1 MATDEM
7 VTVPEAS
14 ETGSGARRS
23 ILGTWWAIALT
34 ALALGLSLGWRFLA
48 DPSLSAPTRDP
59 AWYTWRAQVILDANP
74 NRVVQDWGPNGL
86 FAAGYRVSVPV
97 FGALLQRVAGIDRY
111 TFSTLFMVGI
121 PVFAGLALAAAF
133 YRSRRDPVVIHM
145 AILAAVALFMSTP
158 YIGYLD
164 NATVLFLL
172 CLTIP
177 FLHEARTSWGART
190 ALFLIGMA
198 AAFTHPTTCV
208 IFGGILLAVFGW
220 HFLTSRFSFGAALK
234 ADGPM
239 LMSVGFG
246 MIAGLS
252 CWVIGIWG
260 SSASLAEAA
269 LPPPYTAAFFAARL
283 REWTLSMQPIVIV
296 PFIVVA
302 IGSTVLRARRYASPA
317 RTEDVAS
324 IWWLL
329 AFAGA
334 LTVITGAAIPYYRFM
349 NASAAPMALVGLGS
363 FAAIHWF
370 FSDRAPSKLIGWAG
384 VGLALWGALG
394 FVIPKVLT
402 DLPTNEA
409 VAFLPNVRLV
419 VIVAVLLLGV
429 LVAIR
434 GFRGD
439 VIPRA
444 IAGGL
449 AAVLIAGSLGVVLYD
464 GLQRRWVSDTNQ
476 WANQDVRTSLAAVH
490 EVVTAAD
497 ADGEHPN
504 VLLVNYLDTN
514 DSTGTNTAYGWAK
527 TWTNVFRT
535 GLPGDAAERSVTYL
549 GTIDNFLKGQAT
561 TSTAGSAGYTDIARQ
576 HFCEGFGGDDAY
588 CFPDIKKK
596 PADFVPRFTQFP
608 AAPVVFLIGQYYVQ
622 GLCNKEPG
630 CTTEQRDQLLKDATA
645 NATPIGPDV
654 WVLNG
659 AFSGGPEN
667 GTSLYVPPADVVAQA
682 QAAAAAKQAEL
693 ANHPGA
699 FANIGHNLLVLAILA
714 LILIL
719 PGWLASS
726 WFGLRTT
733 IDKMALIPGMS
744 VVMLML
750 SGIAVLAVWRG
761 SLTTTKGWAVAF
773 VAVGLGGALRGA
785 DAWLRRPLDNFAGFF
800 NKLFSP
806 FTRRA
811 FAVLMGMQ
819 FLAQAGQGAVQG
831 AIGKSIGFGGQ
842 KGFDIQNVPSAD
854 YLLKVVLFLY
864 VPYTLISPFIGVFID
879 RFARRRVMW
888 WANWIV
894 AAIVTFVAVVVLIPL
909 GSQSS
914 EGKTL
919 ATLGL
924 ILALIAA
931 QSVARIALAVKSAAL
946 PDVSSGKDLLQGNGL
961 SQAGGAL
968 AQIGG
973 IVVGVAL
980 GGLIGA
986 WVGVLAGAGILVV
999 GAIVSK
1005 QMEHAEATPH
1015 ETTFAQEAGQIVRN
1029 IVAGIKEVA
1038 GRAPAALGLVSFQ
1051 MMRYQF
1057 WGFGL
1062 FVFALYAKNLVQ
1074 GGADKADTLSLV
1086 LSGLGGLVGGAL
1098 GLVIAQKL
1106 KDRIAPIRLL
1116 LFSMFLMGGSA
1127 LVFGAMVSKLGFA
1140 LMLFCGFFSFFLGKI
1155 SSDTITQQAMP
1166 DDFRGRAFALYDI
1179 AYNLGFIVPALI
1191 LSSIWIEGSALR
1203 TRAILVVSGLVFI
1216 GLTFLV
1222 AAWARKVRDQFA
1234 PQGDLVDGDELV
1246 AGDVGA

>member
-1 MATDEM
+1 VATGEI
-7 VTVPEAS
+7 VTVPQAAERDDAPQ
-14 ETGSGARRS
+14 RPS
-23 ILGTWWAIALT
+23 ILGSWWAIALT
-34 ALALGLSLGWRFLA
+34 ALVLGLSLGWRFLA

-74 NRVVQDWGPNGL
+74 NRVVQEWGPQGL

-97 FGALLQRVAGIDRY
+97 MGALFQRVAGIDRY
-111 TFSTLFMVGI
+111 TFSTLFMIGI
-121 PVFAGLALAAAF
+121 PVLAGLALGAAF
-133 YRSRRDPVVIHM
+133 FRSRRDPVVIHM
-145 AILAAVALFMSTP
+145 AILAAVALFLSTP

-177 FLHEARTSWGART
+177 FLDDARRSWGART
-190 ALFLIGMA
+190 ALFLIGIA

-208 IFGGILLAVFGW
+208 IFGGILLSVFGW
-220 HFLTSRFSFGAALK
+220 HFLTSRFSLGAALK

-239 LMSVGFG
+239 LLSVGFG
-246 MIAGLS
+246 MIAGLA

-283 REWTLSMQPIVIV
+283 KEWTLSMQPVIIV

-302 IGSTVLRARRYASPA
+302 IASTILRARRTLRPA
-317 RTEDVAS
+317 RTEDLAS

-334 LTVITGAAIPYYRFM
+334 LTVVTGKAIPYYRFM
-349 NASAAPMALVGLGS
+349 NASAAPIALVALGT

-370 FSDRAPSKLIGWAG
+370 FTDRAPSKLIGWAG
-384 VGLALWGALG
+384 VGLVAWAILG
-394 FVIPKVLT
+394 WAMPTVLSDKAPVLIFV
-402 DLPTNEA
+402 A
-409 VAFLPNVRLV
+409 M
-419 VIVAVLLLGV
+419 LLLGV
-429 LVAIR
+429 LVALR

-439 VIPRA
+439 LVPKLV
-444 IAGGL
+444 AGGL
-449 AAVLIAGSLGVVLYD
+449 ASALIVGSLGWMVYD

-490 EVVTAAD
+490 EVVANAGD
-497 ADGEHPN
+497 RPN
-504 VLLVNYLDTN
+504 VLLVNYLDS
-514 DSTGTNTAYGWAK
+514 DDPATGTNTAYGWAK
-527 TWTNVFRT
+527 TWSNVFRT

-549 GTIDNFLKGQAT
+549 GTIDNFLTG
-561 TSTAGSAGYTDIARQ
+561 TSTESTTGSANYTDIARQ
-576 HFCEGFGGDDAY
+576 HYCEAFGGEDSY

-596 PADFVPRFTQFP
+596 PADFVPRFQQFP
-608 AAPVVFLIGQYYVQ
+608 EAPLVFLIGQYYIQ
-622 GLCNKEPG
+622 GICNG
-630 CTTEQRDQLLKDATA
+630 DASCTAEQRQQKLDAATA

-659 AFSGGPEN
+659 SFSGGPED
-667 GTSLYVPPADVVAQA
+667 GTALYTPPANVVTDAE
-682 QAAAAAKQAEL
+682 AAASAKQAEL
-693 ANHPGA
+693 DNHPGA
-699 FANIGHNLLVLAILA
+699 LANIGHNLLVLAIIA
-714 LILIL
+714 LMLIV
-719 PGWLASS
+719 PGWLAST
-726 WFGLRTT
+726 WFGTRTT
-733 IDKMALIPGMS
+733 IDRMGLIPGMS

-750 SGIAVLAVWRG
+750 SAIAVLALWRG
-761 SLTTTKGWAVAF
+761 SLTTEKGWFVVAVAI
-773 VAVGLGGALRGA
+773 GLGGALRLA
-785 DAWLRRPLDNFAGFF
+785 DVWLRRPLESFAGFF
-800 NKLFSP
+800 EKLFSP
-806 FTRRA
+806 FTNRA
-811 FAVLMGMQ
+811 FAVLMGVQ

-864 VPYTLISPFIGVFID
+864 LPYTLISPFIGVFID
-879 RFARRRVMW
+879 RFPRRRVMW
-888 WANWIV
+888 WANLIV
-894 AAIVTFVAVVVLIPL
+894 AAIVTVIAVVVLIPL
-909 GSQSS
+909 GSESS
-914 EGKTL
+914 EGKTF
-919 ATLGL
+919 ATIGL
-924 ILALIAA
+924 IVALIAA
-931 QSVARIALAVKSAAL
+931 QAVARVALAVKSAAL

-973 IVVGVAL
+973 IVVGVAF
-980 GGLIGA
+980 GGLIAA
-986 WVGVLAGAGILVV
+986 WVGVIAGAAVLVA
-999 GAIVSK
+999 GAFVAA
-1005 QMEHAEATPH
+1005 QMQHVEARQHA
-1015 ETTFAQEAGQIVRN
+1015 TTFAQEAAQVVRT
-1029 IVAGIKEVA
+1029 IVAGVKEVA
-1038 GRAPAALGLVSFQ
+1038 GRAPAALGLTSFQ

-1098 GLVIAQKL
+1098 GLVVAQKL
-1106 KDRIAPIRLL
+1106 KDRVPPIRLL
-1116 LFSMFLMGGSA
+1116 LFSMFVMGGST
-1127 LVFGAMVSKLGFA
+1127 LVFGAIVSTLGFA

-1155 SSDTITQQAMP
+1155 SADTITQQAMP

-1191 LSSIWIEGSALR
+1191 LSAIWIEGSQSR
-1203 TRAILVVSGLVFI
+1203 TRIILVASGAIFI
-1216 GLTFLV
+1216 GLTALV
-1222 AAWARKVRDQFA
+1222 AAWSRRIRDDFA
-1234 PQGDLVDGDELV
+1234 PQDDLVDGDV
-1246 AGDVGA
+1246 AGA

>member
-1 MATDEM
+1 MGGTTRGMATGEI
-7 VTVPEAS
+7 VSVPD
-14 ETGSGARRS
+14 TRTPDQPARAS
-23 ILGTWWAIALT
+23 ILSTWWAIALT
-34 ALALGLSLGWRFLA
+34 AIALGLSLGWRFLA

-74 NRVVQDWGPNGL
+74 NRVVQEWGPNGL

-97 FGALLQRVAGIDRY
+97 MGALLQRVAGIDRY

-121 PVFAGLALAAAF
+121 PVLTGLALGAAF
-133 YRSRRDPVVIHM
+133 FRSRRNPVVIHM
-145 AILAAVALFMSTP
+145 ALLAAVALFLSTP

-177 FLHEARTSWGART
+177 FLDEARTSWGART
-190 ALFLIGMA
+190 ALFLIGIA

-220 HFLTSRFSFGAALK
+220 HFLTSRFSLGAALK

-269 LPPPYTAAFFAARL
+269 LPPPYTAAFFTARL
-283 REWTLSMQPIVIV
+283 KEWVLSTQPVIIV
-296 PFIVVA
+296 PFIVIAV
-302 IGSTVLRARRYASPA
+302 GSTILRARRTRLPA
-317 RTEDVAS
+317 RNEDLGS

-334 LTVITGAAIPYYRFM
+334 LTVVSGKAIPYYRFM
-349 NASAAPMALVGLGS
+349 NASAAPMALVALGT

-370 FSDRAPSKLIGWAG
+370 FTDRAPSKLIGWAG
-384 VGLALWGALG
+384 VGLAAWALLGWAMPTVLSDHAPVYIFGAMLVLGAL
-394 FVIPKVLT
+394 
-402 DLPTNEA
+402 
-409 VAFLPNVRLV
+409 VAL
-419 VIVAVLLLGV
+419 
-429 LVAIR
+429 R
-434 GFRGD
+434 GFMGD
-439 VIPRA
+439 VVPKMV
-444 IAGGL
+444 AGGL
-449 AAVLIAGSLGVVLYD
+449 ATALIVGALGWMVYD

-490 EVVTAAD
+490 EVVAD
-497 ADGEHPN
+497 SGERPN
-504 VLLVNYLDTN
+504 VLLVNYLDS
-514 DSTGTNTAYGWAK
+514 DDPATGTNTAYGWAK
-527 TWTNVFRT
+527 TWSNVFRT

-549 GTIDNFLKGQAT
+549 GTIDNFLAQEPT
-561 TSTAGSAGYTDIARQ
+561 TSGTGSQNYDDIALQ
-576 HFCEGFGGDDAY
+576 HFCEAIWTDTCVSGGLEQ
-588 CFPDIKKK
+588 PDY
-596 PADFVPRFTQFP
+596 PARFTQFP
-608 AAPVVFLIGQYYVQ
+608 EPPVVFLIGQYYEQ
-622 GLCNKEPG
+622 GLCNGVTDCTEDQRAQFLKEAFALG
-630 CTTEQRDQLLKDATA
+630 TM
-645 NATPIGPDV
+645 IGPDV
-654 WVLNG
+654 AVLNG
-659 AFSGGPEN
+659 DG
-667 GTSLYVPPADVVAQA
+667 LYTPPADVVQKAE
-682 QAAAAAKQAEL
+682 AAASAKQAEL
-693 ANHPGA
+693 DNHPGA
-699 FANIGHNLLVLAILA
+699 LSNLGHNLVVIAILA
-714 LILIL
+714 LLLIL

-726 WFGLRTT
+726 WFGARTT
-733 IDKMALIPGMS
+733 IDRMGLIPGMS

-750 SGIAVLAVWRG
+750 SAIAVLAVWRG
-761 SLTTTKGWAVAF
+761 SLTAEKGWLVVA
-773 VAVGLGGALRGA
+773 VAVGLGGALRLA
-785 DAWLRRPLDNFAGFF
+785 DSWLRRPLDSFAGFF

-806 FTRRA
+806 FTNRA
-811 FAVLMGMQ
+811 FAVLMGVQ

-864 VPYTLISPFIGVFID
+864 LPYTLISPFIGVFID
-879 RFARRRVMW
+879 RFPRRRVMW
-888 WANWIV
+888 WANLIV
-894 AAIVTFVAVVVLIPL
+894 AAIVTVIAFVVLIPL
-909 GSQSS
+909 GSESS
-914 EGKTL
+914 EGKAF
-919 ATLGL
+919 ATMGL

-931 QSVARIALAVKSAAL
+931 QAVARVALAVKSAAL
-946 PDVSSGKDLLQGNGL
+946 PDVVRGKDLLQGNGL

-973 IVVGVAL
+973 IVVGVAF
-980 GGLIGA
+980 GGLIAA
-986 WVGVLAGAGILVV
+986 WVWVIAGAAVLVA
-999 GAIVSK
+999 GAFVSM
-1005 QMEHAEATPH
+1005 QMQHVEARAH
-1015 ETTFAQEAGQIVRN
+1015 QTTFAQEAAKVIRT
-1029 IVAGIKEVA
+1029 IVAGVKEVA
-1038 GRAPAALGLVSFQ
+1038 GRAPAALGLASFQ

-1098 GLVIAQKL
+1098 GLVIAQKY
-1106 KDRIAPIRLL
+1106 KDRIPPIRLL

-1127 LVFGAMVSKLGFA
+1127 LVFGALVSKVGFA

-1155 SSDTITQQAMP
+1155 SADTITQQAMP

-1191 LSSIWIEGSALR
+1191 LSMIWIEGSASR
-1203 TRAILVVSGLVFI
+1203 TRVILMVSGAIFIVLTALI
-1216 GLTFLV
+1216 GL
-1222 AAWARKVRDQFA
+1222 WARRIRDQFA
-1234 PQGDLVDGDELV
+1234 PQDDLVAE
-1246 AGDVGA
+1246 DVGV

>member
-7 VTVPEAS
+7 VTVPEAA
-14 ETGSGARRS
+14 ETDTGGRASLLGS
-23 ILGTWWAIALT
+23 WWAIILT
-34 ALALGLSLGWRFLA
+34 ALALGLALGWRFLA

-74 NRVVQDWGPNGL
+74 NRVVQEWGPNGL

-97 FGALLQRVAGIDRY
+97 MGALLQRVAGIDRY

-121 PVFAGLALAAAF
+121 PVLAGLALAAAF

-145 AILAAVALFMSTP
+145 AMLAAVALFLSTP

-208 IFGGILLAVFGW
+208 IFGGILLSVFGW
-220 HFLTSRFSFGAALK
+220 HFLTSRFSFGSALK

-269 LPPPYTAAFFAARL
+269 LPPPYTAEFFAARL

-302 IGSTVLRARRYASPA
+302 IGSTILRARRYASPA

-334 LTVITGAAIPYYRFM
+334 LTVITGKAIPYYRFM

-370 FSDRAPSKLIGWAG
+370 FSDRPRSKLMGWGG
-384 VGLALWGALG
+384 VALVVWGALG
-394 FVIPKVLT
+394 FVIPKMVT
-402 DLPTNEA
+402 DLPTDES
-409 VAFLPNVRLV
+409 VAFLPNVRIV

-429 LVAIR
+429 LVAVR
-434 GFRGD
+434 GFGGD

-449 AAVLIAGSLGVVLYD
+449 AAVLIVGSLGVVLYD

-490 EVVTAAD
+490 EVVAAAGD
-497 ADGEHPN
+497 RPN
-504 VLLVNYLDTN
+504 VLLVNYLDS
-514 DSTGTNTAYGWAK
+514 DDPATGTNTAYGWAK

-535 GLPGDAAERSVTYL
+535 GLPGDASERSVTYL
-549 GTIDNFLKGQAT
+549 GTVANFLAGVPT
-561 TSTAGSAGYTDIARQ
+561 TSSVDSSGYNDIARQ
-576 HFCEGFGGDDAY
+576 HFCEAQWIDQYCTVDGDTQ
-588 CFPDIKKK
+588 PDY
-596 PADFVPRFTQFP
+596 AARFQQYP
-608 AAPVVFLIGQYYVQ
+608 EAPVVFLIGQYYEQ
-622 GLCNKEPG
+622 GLCNGVPNCDEAKRKELF
-630 CTTEQRDQLLKDATA
+630 DQATA
-645 NATPIGPDV
+645 NATQIGDDV

-659 AFSGGPEN
+659 SFSGGTEN
-667 GTSLYVPPADVVAQA
+667 GTALYTPPPDVVT
-682 QAAAAAKQAEL
+682 QAEAAGTAKGEEL
-693 ANHPGA
+693 QNHPGA

-714 LILIL
+714 LILIV

-726 WFGLRTT
+726 WFGLRTS
-733 IDKMALIPGMS
+733 IDRIALIPGMS
-744 VVMLML
+744 IVMLML

-761 SLTTTKGWAVAF
+761 SLTTTKGWAVAL

-785 DAWLRRPLDNFAGFF
+785 DAWLKRPLESFAGFF

-806 FTRRA
+806 FSKRA
-811 FAVLMGMQ
+811 FAVLLSMQ

-888 WANWIV
+888 WASWIV
-894 AAIVTFVAVVVLIPL
+894 AAIVTVVAVVVLIPL

-914 EGKTL
+914 EGKTA
-919 ATLGL
+919 ATIGL
-924 ILALIAA
+924 IVALIAA
-931 QSVARIALAVKSAAL
+931 QAVARIALAVKSAAL

-973 IVVGVAL
+973 IVVGVAF
-980 GGLIGA
+980 GGLIA
-986 WVGVLAGAGILVV
+986 SWVGVIAGAGILVICALV
-999 GAIVSK
+999 AM
-1005 QMEHAEATPH
+1005 QMQHVEAAAH
-1015 ETTFAQEAGQIVRN
+1015 QTTFAQEAGQIIRN

-1038 GRAPAALGLVSFQ
+1038 GRAPAAIGLISFQ

-1098 GLVIAQKL
+1098 GLVIAQKY

-1140 LMLFCGFFSFFLGKI
+1140 LLLFCGFFSFFLGKI

-1191 LSSIWIEGSALR
+1191 LSAIWVEGSASR
-1203 TRAILVVSGLVFI
+1203 TRVILIVSGVVFI

-1222 AAWARKVRDQFA
+1222 ALWSRKVRDQFA
-1234 PQGDLVDGDELV
+1234 PQDDLVEGDELV

>member
-7 VTVPEAS
+7 VTVPEAA
-14 ETGSGARRS
+14 ETDADPRRS
-23 ILGTWWAIALT
+23 LLGSWWAIALT
-34 ALALGLSLGWRFLA
+34 AVALALSLGWRFLL

-74 NRVVQDWGPNGL
+74 VRVVQDWGPNGL
-86 FAAGYRVSVPV
+86 FSAGYRVSVPV
-97 FGALLQRVAGIDRY
+97 LGALLQRVAGIDRY
-111 TFSTLFMVGI
+111 TFSTLFMIGI

-145 AILAAVALFMSTP
+145 AMLAAVALFMSTP

-246 MIAGLS
+246 MFAGLS

-296 PFIVVA
+296 PFIIVA
-302 IGSTVLRARRYASPA
+302 VGSTILRARRYASPA
-317 RTEDVAS
+317 RTEDLAS

-334 LTVITGAAIPYYRFM
+334 LTVITGKAIPYYRFM

-370 FSDRAPSKLIGWAG
+370 FTDRAPSKLIGWAG
-384 VGLALWGALG
+384 VGLAVWGALG

-402 DLPTNEA
+402 DLPTDEA

-419 VIVAVLLLGV
+419 VIMAVLLLGV

-434 GFRGD
+434 GFGGD
-439 VIPRA
+439 VIPKA

-449 AAVLIAGSLGVVLYD
+449 ATVLIAGSLGLVLYD

-490 EVVTAAD
+490 EVVAD
-497 ADGEHPN
+497 AGERPN
-504 VLLVNYLDTN
+504 VLLVNYLDSN

-535 GLPGDAAERSVTYL
+535 GLPGDASERSVTYL
-549 GTIDNFLKGQAT
+549 GTVENFLAGKPT
-561 TSTAGSAGYTDIARQ
+561 TSSVGSAGYNDIARQ
-576 HFCEGFGGDDAY
+576 HFCEAQWVDQYCSVNGDSPPDYPARFQR
-588 CFPDIKKK
+588 FPE
-596 PADFVPRFTQFP
+596 
-608 AAPVVFLIGQYYVQ
+608 APVVFLIGQYYVQ
-622 GLCNKEPG
+622 GLCNG
-630 CTTEQRDQLLKDATA
+630 VQNCTEDQRKQLLDQATA

-659 AFSGGPEN
+659 SFSGGTEN
-667 GTSLYVPPADVVAQA
+667 GTALYTPSADVVAHA
-682 QAAAAAKQAEL
+682 EAAATAKGAEL
-693 ANHPGA
+693 QNHPGA
-699 FANIGHNLLVLAILA
+699 FANIGHNLLVIAILA

-726 WFGLRTT
+726 WFGFRSA
-733 IDKMALIPGMS
+733 IDRMALIPGMS
-744 VVMLML
+744 VIMLML
-750 SGIAVLAVWRG
+750 SGIVVLAVWRG
-761 SLTTTKGWAVAF
+761 SLTTTKGWAVAL
-773 VAVGLGGALRGA
+773 VAVGLGGALRFA
-785 DAWLRRPLDNFAGFF
+785 DAWLKRPLDNFAGFF

-806 FTRRA
+806 FAKRA
-811 FAVLMGMQ
+811 FAVLLSMQ

-842 KGFDIQNVPSAD
+842 KGFDVQNVPSAD
-854 YLLKVVLFLY
+854 YLLKVILLLY
-864 VPYTLISPFIGVFID
+864 LPYTLISPFIGVFID

-888 WANWIV
+888 WSSWIV
-894 AAIVTFVAVVVLIPL
+894 AAIVAVIAVLVLIPL

-914 EGKTL
+914 EGKVA
-919 ATLGL
+919 ATAGL
-924 ILALIAA
+924 IIALIAA
-931 QSVARIALAVKSAAL
+931 QAVARIALAVKSAAL

-961 SQAGGAL
+961 SQAGGAV

-973 IVVGVAL
+973 IVVGVGF
-980 GGLIGA
+980 GGLVA
-986 WVGVLAGAGILVV
+986 SWVGVLAGAGLLAIC
-999 GAIVSK
+999 AIVAM
-1005 QMEHAEATPH
+1005 QMQHVEAVVH

-1038 GRAPAALGLVSFQ
+1038 GRAPAAIGLISFQ

-1074 GGADKADTLSLV
+1074 GGIDKAGTLSLV
-1086 LSGLGGLVGGAL
+1086 LSGLGGLLGGAI
-1098 GLVIAQKL
+1098 GLVVAQKM
-1106 KDRIAPIRLL
+1106 KDRIPPIRLL

-1179 AYNLGFIVPALI
+1179 AYNLGFIVPAFI
-1191 LSSIWIEGSALR
+1191 LSAIWVEGSSSR
-1203 TRAILVVSGLVFI
+1203 TRVILVVSGAVFI

-1222 AAWARKVRDQFA
+1222 TLWSRKVGDQFA
-1234 PQGDLVDGDELV
+1234 PQDDLTDGDELV
-1246 AGDVGA
+1246 ADDVGA

>member
-1 MATDEM
+1 M
-7 VTVPEAS
+7 
-14 ETGSGARRS
+14 
-23 ILGTWWAIALT
+23 
-34 ALALGLSLGWRFLA
+34 
-48 DPSLSAPTRDP
+48 
-59 AWYTWRAQVILDANP
+59 
-74 NRVVQDWGPNGL
+74 
-86 FAAGYRVSVPV
+86 
-97 FGALLQRVAGIDRY
+97 
-111 TFSTLFMVGI
+111 
-121 PVFAGLALAAAF
+121 
-133 YRSRRDPVVIHM
+133 
-145 AILAAVALFMSTP
+145 LAAVALFMSTP

-283 REWTLSMQPIVIV
+283 REWILSMQPIVIV

-302 IGSTVLRARRYASPA
+302 IASTILRAKRYTKPA
-317 RTEDVAS
+317 RTEDLAS

-334 LTVITGAAIPYYRFM
+334 LTVISGKAIPYYRFM

-370 FSDRAPSKLIGWAG
+370 FTDRAPSKWIGWAG
-384 VGLALWGALG
+384 VGLAVWGALG

-409 VAFLPNVRLV
+409 VAFLPNIRIV

-434 GFRGD
+434 GFAGD
-439 VIPRA
+439 VIPKA

-449 AAVLIAGSLGVVLYD
+449 ATVLIAGSLGLVLYD

-490 EVVTAAD
+490 EVVSAA
-497 ADGEHPN
+497 GERPN
-504 VLLVNYLDTN
+504 VLLVNYLDSN

-535 GLPGDAAERSVTYL
+535 GLPGDASERSVTYL
-549 GTIDNFLKGQAT
+549 GTIDNFLAGKPT
-561 TSTAGSAGYTDIARQ
+561 TSSVGSSGYNDIARQ
-576 HFCEGFGGDDAY
+576 HFCEAQWVDQYCSVNGDTP
-588 CFPDIKKK
+588 PDY
-596 PADFVPRFTQFP
+596 PARFQQFP
-608 AAPVVFLIGQYYVQ
+608 QAPVVFLIDQYYEQ
-622 GLCNKEPG
+622 GLCNG
-630 CTTEQRDQLLKDATA
+630 VADCSTEQQDALLKQATA
-645 NATPIGPDV
+645 NATPIGPGV

-659 AFSGGPEN
+659 SFSGGTED
-667 GTSLYVPPADVVAQA
+667 GTALYTPPADVVAQA
-682 QAAAAAKQAEL
+682 EAAANAKQAEL
-693 ANHPGA
+693 QDHPGA
-699 FANIGHNLLVLAILA
+699 FANLPHNVLVIAILA

-726 WFGLRTT
+726 WFGLRTP
-733 IDKMALIPGMS
+733 IDRIALIPGMS
-744 VVMLML
+744 VIMLML

-761 SLTTTKGWAVAF
+761 SLTTTKGWAVAL
-773 VAVGLGGALRGA
+773 VATGLGGALRGA
-785 DAWLRRPLDNFAGFF
+785 DAWLKKPLDNFAGFF

-806 FTRRA
+806 FAKRA
-811 FAVLMGMQ
+811 FAVLLSMQ

-831 AIGKSIGFGGQ
+831 AIGKSIGFGGE
-842 KGFDIQNVPSAD
+842 KGFDVQNVPSAD
-854 YLLKVVLFLY
+854 YLLKVILLLY

-888 WANWIV
+888 WASWIV
-894 AAIVTFVAVVVLIPL
+894 AVIVAVIAVVVLIPL

-914 EGKTL
+914 EGKVA
-919 ATLGL
+919 ATAGL
-924 ILALIAA
+924 IIALIAA
-931 QSVARIALAVKSAAL
+931 QAVARVALAVKSAAL

-961 SQAGGAL
+961 SQAGGAV
-968 AQIGG
+968 AQIAG
-973 IVVGVAL
+973 IVVGVAF
-980 GGLIGA
+980 GGLIA
-986 WVGVLAGAGILVV
+986 SWVGVLAGAGILVIC
-999 GAIVSK
+999 AIVAM
-1005 QMEHAEATPH
+1005 QMEHVEAAAH
-1015 ETTFAQEAGQIVRN
+1015 DTTFAQEAGQIIKN
-1029 IVAGIKEVA
+1029 IWAGIKEVA
-1038 GRAPAALGLVSFQ
+1038 GRAPAAIGLISFQ

-1074 GGADKADTLSLV
+1074 GGIDKAGTLSLV
-1086 LSGLGGLVGGAL
+1086 LSGLGGLLGGAI
-1098 GLVIAQKL
+1098 GLVVAQKM

-1179 AYNLGFIVPALI
+1179 AYNLGFIVPAFI
-1191 LSSIWIEGSALR
+1191 LSAIWIEGSSSR
-1203 TRAILVVSGLVFI
+1203 TRVILMVSGAVFI

-1222 AAWARKVRDQFA
+1222 ALWSRKVHDQFA
-1234 PQGDLVDGDELV
+1234 SQDDIVSGGELV